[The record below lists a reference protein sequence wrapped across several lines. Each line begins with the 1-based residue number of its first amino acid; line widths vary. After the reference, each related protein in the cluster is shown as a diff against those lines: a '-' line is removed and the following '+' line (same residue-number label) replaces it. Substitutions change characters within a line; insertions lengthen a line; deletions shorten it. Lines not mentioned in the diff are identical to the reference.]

1 MLYFVKNNCDVSID
15 VNLEKKLVNIKRRE
29 IKDESDR

>member
-1 MLYFVKNNCDVSID
+1 MLYFVKNNYDVSID
-15 VNLEKKLVNIKRRE
+15 VNLEKKLVNRKRRE